1 MLPQE
6 NFNPKSTIY
15 CIPAMYLLLGKI
27 LCVQIAQWL
36 PWKLPKYC
44 NPLSKLEGL
53 EAFQASS
60 TPYAYEY
67 VVLDVLFDF

>member
-36 PWKLPKYC
+36 PWKC
-44 NPLSKLEGL
+44 
-53 EAFQASS
+53 
-60 TPYAYEY
+60 
-67 VVLDVLFDF
+67 DVLRTENTGFNLSFVMIKLKII